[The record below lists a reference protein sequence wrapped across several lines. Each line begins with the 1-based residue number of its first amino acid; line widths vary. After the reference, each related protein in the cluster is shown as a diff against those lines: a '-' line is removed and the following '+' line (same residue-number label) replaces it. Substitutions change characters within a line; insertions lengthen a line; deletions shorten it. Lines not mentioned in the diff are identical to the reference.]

1 MRARALR
8 CLELLVC
15 AGAALGGGWLLLR
28 FVLPGLAPFLL
39 AYLLA
44 ALMEPAVR
52 ALGRL
57 RLRRA
62 AASAVV
68 TLGLLALLL
77 FLSARLLTRGMAALN
92 ELAVSL
98 PGLIGALAQRFD
110 ALEARLLDLAR
121 EIPGGREDLE
131 LVLAAV
137 SRTLTG
143 VPERLSGQVLQ
154 TAASA
159 AQRSPNA
166 LLFLITA
173 GLGSYFLSASFPSVR
188 SFLLAQLPPERL
200 RQLELLRQELRQS
213 VGGWLRAQML
223 MALITFAE
231 LLAALLILQVPG
243 AAPLAALTA
252 LVDALPVF
260 GVGVVLIPWAA
271 AALLR
276 GELRLGIGLL
286 IAFGVISLMRE
297 LLQAKIL
304 GDQIGLKPLP
314 SLLAV
319 YFGWKLC
326 GVWGLLLFPLL
337 LAVVRRLHEQ
347 GLIRLWK
354 DP

>member
-200 RQLELLRQELRQS
+200 RQQELLRQELRQS

-260 GVGVVLIPWAA
+260 GVGTVLLPWALGCLLLGETGRALGLTLAWALVNLVRSA
-271 AALLR
+271 A
-276 GELRLGIGLL
+276 
-286 IAFGVISLMRE
+286 
-297 LLQAKIL
+297 QAKLL
-304 GDQIGLKPLP
+304 GDQIGLDPLA
-314 SLLAV
+314 SLLALYV
-319 YFGWKLC
+319 GWELS
-326 GVWGLLLFPLL
+326 GVWGMLLCPLVL
-337 LAVVRRLHEQ
+337 VTLCQLNDKGV
-347 GLIRLWK
+347 ISLWK
-354 DP
+354 